1 MVSADR
7 CFVISSGSGSPVR
20 GATGSGFVFGTDVVV
35 EDAVVVDVVVVV
47 ESASALD
54 ATTTFELELRIN
66 TSRRARRIEETYN
79 VGLVP
84 TTVD

>member
-1 MVSADR
+1 
-7 CFVISSGSGSPVR
+7 
-20 GATGSGFVFGTDVVV
+20 VVV
-35 EDAVVVDVVVVV
+35 DDAVVVDVVVVV